1 MFKISISLS
10 LREQTKY
17 EAKENCFFKKLPN
30 HSGLLSSHKINALPL
45 ETTEMHLE
53 ATMLSETSPVK
64 KDKFLSHATSLIG
77 RT

>member
-1 MFKISISLS
+1 MLKISISLS

-17 EAKENCFFKKLPN
+17 EAKENCFFKKLPD
-30 HSGLLSSHKINALPL
+30 HSGLLSRHKTDALPL
-45 ETTEMHLE
+45 KTTEMHLE
-53 ATMLSETSPVK
+53 DTMLSETSPVQ